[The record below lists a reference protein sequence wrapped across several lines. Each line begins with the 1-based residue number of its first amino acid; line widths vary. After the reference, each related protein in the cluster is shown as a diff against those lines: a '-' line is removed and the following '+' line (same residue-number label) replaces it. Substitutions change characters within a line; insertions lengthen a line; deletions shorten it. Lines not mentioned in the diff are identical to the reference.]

1 MTAGPRPTNSEAAGL
16 VAGFALWSLAF
27 LALYGGH
34 GTLCAFEAEGG
45 TDARAVLLGIWTTI
59 LIAQAAL
66 ILWFARR
73 WRASPAELRFIRLVS
88 LVLAIAAMAATVW
101 TGLPVATL
109 TLC

>member
-1 MTAGPRPTNSEAAGL
+1 VTTTARPTNIETAGL

-34 GTLCAFEAEGG
+34 GTLCALEADGG
-45 TDARAVLLGIWTTI
+45 PAARAVLLGIWAAI
-59 LIAQAAL
+59 LAAHIGL
-66 ILWFARR
+66 IVWLARR
-73 WRASPAELRFIRLVS
+73 WRAAPEQLRFIRLLSVI
-88 LVLAIAAMAATVW
+88 LAVAAMAATVW